1 MRKSPNKL
9 WALGPPLS
17 LLLLAFAYYVKVP
30 SFRDSV
36 DKHFPWARE
45 HLAQFVPEPTVV
57 MIKDPANP
65 PETDS
70 AQPNPGDA
78 SLPPSP
84 TGAGKSKTNASSI
97 PTPEA
102 REEPLTLERFAAN
115 PALWP
120 KKVKLR
126 KTIEFPAVLNGKVVG
141 KIQAPP
147 GTEANLRKIKDQQ
160 LGVEFQGG
168 GAWVPIAETDLMDQ
182 VKITSR

>member
-1 MRKSPNKL
+1 MRQSPNKL

-30 SFRDSV
+30 SFRDAV
-36 DKHFPWARE
+36 DTHFPWVRS
-45 HLAQFVPEPTVV
+45 HLARFVSEPSVV

-65 PETDS
+65 AKASP
-70 AQPNPGDA
+70 APLNPDDT
-78 SLPPSP
+78 SLAISSN
-84 TGAGKSKTNASSI
+84 GAGTGKNKVNPS

-102 REEPLTLERFAAN
+102 HAEPLTMERFAAN

-126 KTIEFPAVLNGKVVG
+126 KTIEFPAVLNGKIVG

-147 GTEANLRKIKDQQ
+147 GTEANLRQIKDQQ